1 MSWNAEKSVEEV
13 REEFLERWSDGNV
26 TVLALCREYGIS
38 PKTAYKWR
46 NRKASGD
53 SLSDRCRRPKSSPNA
68 TPEPVVL
75 EILALRKAHPTL
87 GGKKISLMLKRKGVE
102 GVPSGV
108 TVTSILRRHDL
119 LNERAAGATC
129 PKSSN
134 LCLLSSV
141 FCHLS
146 FVLFA
151 FATGRLGDW
160 EFRRNYKKPP
170 NLQASETPCSESN

>member
-53 SLSDRCRRPKSSPNA
+53 LLSDRGRRPKSSPNA
-68 TPEPVVL
+68 TPEPVVR

-87 GGKKISLMLKRKGVE
+87 GGKKISLML
-102 GVPSGV
+102 
-108 TVTSILRRHDL
+108 RR
-119 LNERAAGATC
+119 RG
-129 PKSSN
+129 
-134 LCLLSSV
+134 
-141 FCHLS
+141 
-146 FVLFA
+146 
-151 FATGRLGDW
+151 LGW
-160 EFRRNYKKPP
+160 
-170 NLQASETPCSESN
+170 Q